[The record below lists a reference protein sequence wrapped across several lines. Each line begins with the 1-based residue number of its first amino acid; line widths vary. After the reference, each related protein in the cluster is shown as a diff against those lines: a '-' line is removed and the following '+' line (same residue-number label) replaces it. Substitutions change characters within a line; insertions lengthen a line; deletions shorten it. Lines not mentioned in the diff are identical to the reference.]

1 MLVEPAEKS
10 RRRGR
15 PLGQAKVN
23 REAGLR
29 LHDLAFARAVVQGV
43 SVGAAAERY
52 LPELPG
58 DERVA
63 ASYFRRLLGIG
74 ADVLVGMGEL
84 GAANVLKAWV
94 EPQGAEL
101 TEAQAVAPTL
111 DEFAEEVGAEDF
123 SEREILEMY
132 QERYGVQQTATTP
145 TASRPAAA
153 KVLDALSLIQSRGLV
168 LPKPT
173 DVLRLWFSAGLDRCL
188 ARAGIETLGSMVSF
202 ANHWGPHWYRRVP
215 GIGKSRGARVLQ
227 WLKDHQS
234 YLGEVHGLDLAAA
247 APADAAALV
256 MPPDGLLRVTGP
268 NALGAQT
275 DREALNSWLATLD
288 FVSPHTKRAYARD
301 VGRLLVWAQDE
312 LGRGLSDLT
321 VNDASAHARFLQSPS
336 EKWITEPGRRR
347 SLPITMRAG
356 LAPSSTARALAAIGH
371 FYGFLVE
378 TQYLRANPFARI
390 RAPQDKGVQ
399 MDVQRCFSNA
409 HLQAIQLTL
418 AKMPESPRKRRW
430 VAILTLLEGTGLRIG
445 EIPVSWASVV
455 DVADPEVGKISC
467 LKVLGKGGRER
478 LLPLKAEVLQ
488 ALVAHRADQL
498 VGDVSTPSPLIGLI
512 DEPVHGKE
520 EARGGALSTARVR
533 VVLKDLF
540 RLVADQVPGEMAEDF
555 RRATPH
561 FMRHTF
567 AHRVLTVTKQD
578 LAVTQQLLG
587 HKSISTT
594 GIYIKAGLAQRLS
607 ALSALQLRGAADTSA
622 EPS

>member
-1 MLVEPAEKS
+1 MLAEPAEKS

-43 SVGAAAERY
+43 NVGAAAERY

-63 ASYFRRLLGIG
+63 ASYFRRLLGNG
-74 ADVLVGMGEL
+74 ADVLVGMGEP

-94 EPQGAEL
+94 EPQGAEV

-132 QERYGVQQTATTP
+132 QERYGVQQTATAP
-145 TASRPAAA
+145 TASRPAGA

-188 ARAGIETLGSMVSF
+188 ARAGIETLESLVSF

-227 WLKDHQS
+227 WLKDHQT
-234 YLGEVHGLDLAAA
+234 YLGEVHSLDLAAA

-301 VGRLLVWAQDE
+301 VGRLLVWAQEE

-336 EKWITEPGRRR
+336 ERWITEPGRRR

-467 LKVLGKGGRER
+467 LMVLGKGGRER

-488 ALVAHRADQL
+488 ALLAHCADQL

>member
-1 MLVEPAEKS
+1 M
-10 RRRGR
+10 
-15 PLGQAKVN
+15 N

-43 SVGAAAERY
+43 NVGAAAERY

-63 ASYFRRLLGIG
+63 ASYFRRLLGNG
-74 ADVLVGMGEL
+74 ADVLVGMGEP

-94 EPQGAEL
+94 EPQGAEV

-132 QERYGVQQTATTP
+132 QERYGVQQTATAP
-145 TASRPAAA
+145 TASRPAGA

-188 ARAGIETLGSMVSF
+188 ARAGIETLESLVSF

-234 YLGEVHGLDLAAA
+234 YLGEVHSLDLAAA

-301 VGRLLVWAQDE
+301 VGRLLVWAQEE

-336 EKWITEPGRRR
+336 ERWITEPGRRR

-467 LKVLGKGGRER
+467 LMVLGKGGRER

-488 ALVAHRADQL
+488 ALLAHRADQL

>member
-15 PLGQAKVN
+15 PLGQAKVS

-43 SVGAAAERY
+43 SLSSAAARY

-63 ASYFRRLLGIG
+63 GSYFRRLLVAGS
-74 ADVLVGMGEL
+74 DVLLGMGEHD
-84 GAANVLKAWV
+84 AAKVLRAWV
-94 EPQGAEL
+94 EPQGAES
-101 TEAQAVAPTL
+101 TEVRALAPSL
-111 DEFAEEVGAEDF
+111 DEFAEEVGVEDF

-132 QERYGVQQTATTP
+132 QERYGVQQPVPAP
-145 TASRPAAA
+145 TCSRPAAA
-153 KVLDALSLIQSRGLV
+153 KVLDALTLIQSRGLV

-188 ARAGIETLGSMVSF
+188 TRAGIETLESLLNF
-202 ANHWGPHWYRRVP
+202 ANHWGTHWYRRVP

-234 YLGEVHGLDLAAA
+234 FLGEVHGLDVAET
-247 APADAAALV
+247 APADAVALV
-256 MPPDGLLRVTGP
+256 KAPDGLLRVTGP

-301 VGRLLVWAQDE
+301 VGRLLVWAQEE

-321 VNDASAHARFLQSPS
+321 VNDAAAHARFLQSPS

-418 AKMPESPRKRRW
+418 AKVPESPRKRRW

-445 EIPVSWASVV
+445 EIPVSWASVMDIV
-455 DVADPEVGKISC
+455 DPEVGKISC

-478 LLPLKAEVLQ
+478 LMPLKPEVLA
-488 ALVAHRADQL
+488 ALLAHRADQL
-498 VGDVSTPSPLIGLI
+498 VGDASPTSPLIGLI
-512 DEPVHGKE
+512 DEPVHASE
-520 EARGGALSTARVR
+520 QARGGALSTARIR

-540 RLVADQVPGEMAEDF
+540 QLVADQAPSEMAEDF
-555 RRATPH
+555 RRASPH

-567 AHRVLTVTKQD
+567 AHRVLAVTKQD

-587 HKSISTT
+587 HLRISTT
-594 GIYIKAGLAQRLS
+594 GIYVKAGLAQRLE
-607 ALSALQLRGAADTSA
+607 ALAVLQLSSVASNSKHAD
-622 EPS
+622 

>member
-43 SVGAAAERY
+43 NVGAAAERY

-63 ASYFRRLLGIG
+63 ASYFRRLLGNG
-74 ADVLVGMGEL
+74 ADVLVGMGEP

-94 EPQGAEL
+94 EPQGAEV

-132 QERYGVQQTATTP
+132 QERYGVQQTATAP
-145 TASRPAAA
+145 TASRPAGA

-188 ARAGIETLGSMVSF
+188 ARAGIETLESLVSF

-234 YLGEVHGLDLAAA
+234 YLGEVHSLDLAAA

-301 VGRLLVWAQDE
+301 VGRLLVWAQEE

-336 EKWITEPGRRR
+336 ERWITEPGRRR

-467 LKVLGKGGRER
+467 LMVLGKGGRER

-488 ALVAHRADQL
+488 ALLAHRADQL